1 MAAAELRVLLNGPVV
16 AGVGATVDAGLATDK
31 FHVLPWDPKKRIVA
45 DIIEG
50 KDGLA
55 LKMHKSGNPYKGNI
69 EDLLKYAS
77 WNVASILNIDAV
89 LAKAATATNDFKA
102 NLRNDM
108 IAIVFLQLAYGYYHD
123 ECRVATTAEKKA
135 IDALVI
141 PETARSEIINVNR
154 LNRAATFILARM
166 HTKYQTNHAIGGTPM
181 QASIAS
187 SVRAFYGVSPS
198 SARSPSAT
206 ALVSTISDCL
216 YWAVHPANETLL
228 IPAVIENT
236 GITKTEV
243 HANGPEV
250 TFLAVE
256 EYFAIRAK
264 TPPAATHHFYTAAAA
279 IKLLDPL
286 GLLPY
291 LPDPNR
297 TKDVLAG
304 LKMIASFGARLHPAA
319 RYWGL
324 DRLSANQK
332 LVETICSDLGY
343 AVRKLMP
350 ASSLA
355 ASPILAK
362 EDGLDASWK
371 ALVDALRAAMDD
383 RGKELLDRKIFEEI
397 KQSIAPTAKE
407 LAGVKEIKGYL
418 TSGRVEEIEET
429 PGETHTAATILPPAT
444 DSEGES
450 DEETRPSPA
459 RPTKGKGRA
468 SPTS

>member
-1 MAAAELRVLLNGPVV
+1 MAANELRVLLNGPVV
-16 AGVGATVDAGLATDK
+16 AGVGATVDAGLPTDK
-31 FHVLPWDPKKRIVA
+31 FHVLPWDPKKRITAEIV
-45 DIIEG
+45 EG
-50 KDGLA
+50 KDGLS
-55 LKMHKSGNPYKGNI
+55 LKLDKAGKPYTGTI
-69 EDLLKYAS
+69 DDLLKFAS
-77 WNVASILNIDAV
+77 WNVASILNIDNV

-108 IAIVFLQLAYGYYHD
+108 VAIVFLQLAYGYYSD
-123 ECRVATTAEKKA
+123 ECRAATSTEKKA
-135 IDALVI
+135 IEALQI
-141 PETARSEIINVNR
+141 PEATRSEIINVNR

-198 SARSPSAT
+198 SARSPAAM
-206 ALVSTISDCL
+206 ALVSVIADCL

-228 IPAVIENT
+228 IPAVIQNT
-236 GITKTEV
+236 GITRTEV
-243 HANGPEV
+243 HFHGPEV
-250 TFLAVE
+250 TFMAVE
-256 EYFAIRAK
+256 EYFAIRAR

-279 IKLLDPL
+279 IKLLEPI
-286 GLLPY
+286 GILPY
-291 LPDPNR
+291 IPDPNR
-297 TKDVLAG
+297 TKDVVAG
-304 LKMIASFGARLHPAA
+304 LKMIAAFGARLHPAA

-371 ALVDALRAAMDD
+371 GLIDALRAAMDD
-383 RGKELLDRKIFEEI
+383 RGKELLDKKIFEEI
-397 KQSIAPTAKE
+397 KKSIAPEAKQ
-407 LAGVKEIKGYL
+407 LDGISEIKGYL
-418 TSGRVEEIEET
+418 TSGKVEEVEET
-429 PGETHTAATILPPAT
+429 PGGKQAATTIPPPPT
-444 DSEGES
+444 DDEEESE
-450 DEETRPSPA
+450 EETRPSPI
-459 RPTKGKGRA
+459 RSQKGKGKA
-468 SPTS
+468 SPSS